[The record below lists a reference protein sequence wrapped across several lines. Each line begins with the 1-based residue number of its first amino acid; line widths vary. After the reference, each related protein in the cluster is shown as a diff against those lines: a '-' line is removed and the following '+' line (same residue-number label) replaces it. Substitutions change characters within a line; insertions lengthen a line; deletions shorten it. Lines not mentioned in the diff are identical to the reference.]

1 MGNRVFR
8 ISENYIRFLYVLTV
22 VASLLIS
29 SVLIGFSLKPDVT
42 FDPSFVLLLAIFA
55 SVIFITLTNEGHK
68 IIEGIKERKI
78 ELTESRLLI
87 QREDKRVMI
96 FFDELED
103 VTVLKDRQGRVKEI
117 TLMTADGT
125 CEKLRHFDGLKEL
138 AAILSKR
145 MMIRIRENSPMWYT
159 LGMTGLATGLFFKW
173 FFFE

>member
-22 VASLLIS
+22 LASLLIS
-29 SVLIGFSLKPDVT
+29 GLLIGFSLKPDVT
-42 FDPSFVLLLAIFA
+42 FDPSFVLLLMIFA

-68 IIEGIKERKI
+68 MIEGIKERRI

-87 QREDKRVMI
+87 QREDKRVTI

-103 VTVLKDRQGRVKEI
+103 VTLLKDKQGRIQEI
-117 TLMTADGT
+117 TLKTVDGA
-125 CEKLRHFDGLKEL
+125 CEKLRHFEGLKEL
-138 AAILSKR
+138 AALLSKR
-145 MMIRIRENSPMWYT
+145 MMIRIRESSPMWYT
-159 LGMTGLATGLFFKW
+159 LGMTGLVMGLFFSW